1 MTILLAGN
9 LFFGNPVGCGGRWWL
24 TGALDIGN
32 SNFQS
37 KDFYLKKKEYLQF
50 GQTSLCRRRPRPL
63 GLPRRHEL
71 FKIIIELFML
81 IPIMSFL
88 LKKFV
93 HLHSTKLLKTKAQ
106 FSQQLYDLSSSDSRE
121 RMSYSATAALNPL
134 KTVFERLFLATI
146 INTTRR
152 LNPHMSVDNN
162 NIIRNR

>member
-1 MTILLAGN
+1 MTIWLAGN

-32 SNFQS
+32 SNFQR
-37 KDFYLKKKEYLQF
+37 KDFIKKKKIFTIRTDELVQAEA
-50 GQTSLCRRRPRPL
+50 SPPRPASTSWT
-63 GLPRRHEL
+63 

-81 IPIMSFL
+81 IPVMSFL
-88 LKKFV
+88 LKQFV